1 MISETSVDSEHD
13 EKVQRLEKEVSEMKT
28 NEQELNATMV
38 QLRNKIRELEN
49 VCERV
54 VRGGGVGSGGGVVS
68 RGGVVRGGGVRS

>member
-54 VRGGGVGSGGGVVS
+54 GSEC
-68 RGGVVRGGGVRS
+68 GVVRGGGVRS